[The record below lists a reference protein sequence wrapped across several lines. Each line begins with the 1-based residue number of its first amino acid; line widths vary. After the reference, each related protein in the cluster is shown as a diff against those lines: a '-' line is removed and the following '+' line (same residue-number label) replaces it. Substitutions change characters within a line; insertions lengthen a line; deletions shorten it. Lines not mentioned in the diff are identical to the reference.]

1 MKGRQ
6 QASLFVNYDFGG
18 CNHLKVAE
26 QMNAADK
33 ERIIAE
39 RGRELMRKETT
50 GKAYVCIDL
59 KSFYASV
66 ECVERG
72 LDPMTTDLVVADPSR
87 GDKTICLA
95 VSPSLKARGVSGR
108 ARVFEIP
115 KSFEYIMAPPRMKLY
130 VEYAA
135 KIYKVYLDYIAP
147 EDMHVYSIDEVF
159 IDVTPYLKRYDKT
172 PKEMAELLMRE
183 VYERVGVRATAGV
196 GPNLYLAKIAMDI
209 IAKHADDFIGVLDHD
224 SFKEKLWDHR
234 PLTDFWRIGRQTEKK
249 LERIGIKTMRDIA
262 VMDEDLAYKMFGIDA
277 ELVLDHAYGIEPTT
291 MEDIKGYKN
300 KSRSLS
306 HGQVL
311 MRDYTNEEGLLIIK
325 EMTEQLCHEMS
336 EIGMVSPNISIMV
349 GYSNKLG
356 VPMSRGSVSFS
367 IPIDAASVIMPAV
380 AELYE
385 KITVRDYPVR
395 RMFVNFNNIRPR
407 DEDKQVTLFDLMEA
421 EDKEEGVTKGQAR
434 ERDSKDPVREMQ
446 SKIKR
451 DTALQDT
458 VNKIRNKYGK
468 DAMIRAMDLEEAAT
482 TIERNHQVG
491 GHKE

>member
-1 MKGRQ
+1 MQ
-6 QASLFVNYDFGG
+6 
-18 CNHLKVAE
+18 
-26 QMNAADK
+26 
-33 ERIIAE
+33 
-39 RGRELMRKETT
+39 KETL

-72 LDPMTTDLVVADPSR
+72 LDPMTADLVVADPSR
-87 GDKTICLA
+87 SDKTICLA
-95 VSPSLKARGVSGR
+95 VSPSLKAKGVSGR

-115 KSFEYIMAPPRMKLY
+115 KHFEYIMAPPRMSLY
-130 VEYAA
+130 MEYAA
-135 KIYKVYLDYIAP
+135 RIYKVYLDYIAP

-159 IDVTPYLKRYDKT
+159 IDVTSYLKRYDKT

-183 VYERVGVRATAGV
+183 VFERVGVRATAGV

-209 IAKHADDFIGVLDHD
+209 IAKHAADFIGVLDYD
-224 SFKEKLWDHR
+224 SFREKLWDHR
-234 PLTDFWRIGRQTEKK
+234 PLSDFWRIGRQTQNK
-249 LERIGIKTMRDIA
+249 LERIGIRTMRDIA
-262 VMDEDLAYKMFGIDA
+262 GMDEDLAYKMFGIDA
-277 ELVLDHAYGIEPTT
+277 ELLLDHAFGIEPTT
-291 MEDIKGYKN
+291 MADIKGYKN

-336 EIGMVSPNISIMV
+336 EIGMVSPNVSISV

-356 VPMSRGSVSFS
+356 VPMSSGSVSFS
-367 IPIDAASVIMPAV
+367 IPIDATSVIMPAV
-380 AELYE
+380 ADLYT
-385 KITVRDYPVR
+385 KITIKDYPVR
-395 RMFVNFNNIRPR
+395 RMFVNFNNIRPK
-407 DEDKQVTLFDLMEA
+407 DADKQISLFDLMDSEN
-421 EDKEEGVTKGQAR
+421 DEEGITKGQAR
-434 ERDSKDPVREMQ
+434 KRDMEDPARAMQ

-451 DTALQDT
+451 DSALQET
-458 VNKIRNKYGK
+458 VNSIRKKYGK
-468 DAMIRAMDLEEAAT
+468 DAMVRAMDLEEAAT